1 MSGAWSVTLDLLT
14 SSNRRRGS
22 MTVHRGYTEQP
33 LQLDINLLTMEFPV
47 ALADAV
53 DRIVT
58 QAAAMLVVPPG
69 SPDGLIEAQAG

>member
-1 MSGAWSVTLDLLT
+1 
-14 SSNRRRGS
+14 
-22 MTVHRGYTEQP
+22 VHRGYTEQP